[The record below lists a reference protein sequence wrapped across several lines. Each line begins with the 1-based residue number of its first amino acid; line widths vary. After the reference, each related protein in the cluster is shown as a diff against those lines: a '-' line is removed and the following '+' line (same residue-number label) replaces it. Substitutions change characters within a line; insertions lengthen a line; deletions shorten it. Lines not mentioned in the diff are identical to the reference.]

1 MNSNHI
7 LNATLS
13 ELCTLVTDGTH
24 DTPNQISAG
33 YPLIKAKEIV
43 GGVID
48 FNNCAFISEEDHKIV
63 IARSKPEY
71 GDTLFAHIGASLGE
85 AAFINTYREF
95 SIKNIALFKPNP
107 SLINDRYLFY
117 LTISPPFQELAKR
130 SRTGSAQP
138 FLSLGHLRNHRVQYH
153 KSIVNQKRIASILST
168 YDNLIENNTRRIQIL
183 EEMAQRIYKKWFVD
197 FKYPDH
203 ENDTLIDSKLGMIPE
218 GWEVKSVEQIST
230 VNRGRSYK
238 SVEIKDGLPFI
249 NLKSINRQGGYR
261 SDGLK
266 KYSGMYKDSHVVK
279 PNDIVIAVTDMTQ
292 DRAIVGRAARVP
304 DEGIKEYI
312 ISMDLVSCIPNSDIQ
327 MEYLYGMYKY
337 SNYGNQIKEFAN
349 GANVLHLL
357 PARIKEFKFSLPPDS
372 IRQKY
377 SIEIQKFY
385 ELEDNLFNKNRNLR
399 QTRDLLLPKLISGKI
414 DVSDLDIEIGET

>member
-1 MNSNHI
+1 MNKTVKLRDIASFSQGI
-7 LNATLS
+7 QIPIKKQLS
-13 ELCTLVTDGTH
+13 EKLEGAVRFIRIVDYTKLGNEPPRYI
-24 DTPNQISAG
+24 PNPG
-33 YPLIKAKEIV
+33 KNYIV
-43 GGVID
+43 
-48 FNNCAFISEEDHKIV
+48 EEDDIVMIRYGSKTAGMVSSGVSGAIANNMFQIKI
-63 IARSKPEY
+63 KE
-71 GDTLFAHIGASLGE
+71 
-85 AAFINTYREF
+85 
-95 SIKNIALFKPNP
+95 KNIVDKNFLYWTLRQEGVYK
-107 SLINDRYLFY
+107 SLNNSQSSSTMPAITFDMIGNLIINIPDL
-117 LTISPPFQELAKR
+117 
-130 SRTGSAQP
+130 
-138 FLSLGHLRNHRVQYH
+138 
-153 KSIVNQKRIASILST
+153 VNQKKITSILSA
-168 YDNLIENNTRRIQIL
+168 YNHLIENNTRRIQIL
-183 EEMAQRIYKKWFVD
+183 EEMAQRIYKEWFVD
-197 FKYPDH
+197 FKYPGY
-203 ENDTLIDSKLGMIPE
+203 ENDELVDSELGMIPE
-218 GWEVKSVEQIST
+218 EWEVKSVEQISI

-249 NLKSINRQGGYR
+249 NLKCINRQGGYR

-385 ELEDNLFNKNRNLR
+385 ELEDNLFNKNQNLR

-414 DVSDLDIEIGET
+414 DVSELDIDTSILND